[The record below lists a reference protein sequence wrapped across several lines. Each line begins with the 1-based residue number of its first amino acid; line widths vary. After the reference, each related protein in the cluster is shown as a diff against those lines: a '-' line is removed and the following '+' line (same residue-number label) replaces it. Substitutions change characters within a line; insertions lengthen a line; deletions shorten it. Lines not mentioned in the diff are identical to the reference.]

1 MILQLNPPLPVKTPK
16 GNALAQFLIDYGPEH
31 DLLWVCFQD
40 DGECWTWDNSKI
52 RAQTNVTMN
61 RSPQGPTTGLSAA
74 VGIGTSEYLDVRSA
88 TTRRDIEDFVMSLP
102 TEN

>member
-1 MILQLNPPLPVKTPK
+1 MILQINPPLPVKTPK

-31 DLLWVCFQD
+31 DLLWVCFQN

-61 RSPQGPTTGLSAA
+61 RPSSGQTTGSYPSGGT
-74 VGIGTSEYLDVRSA
+74 GITGSFVEENWTTEMGLPGSVTRVPTGT
-88 TTRRDIEDFVMSLP
+88 
-102 TEN
+102 

>member
-1 MILQLNPPLPVKTPK
+1 MILQINPPIPVKTPK

-40 DGECWTWDNSKI
+40 NGECWTWDNSKI

-61 RSPQGPTTGLSAA
+61 RPLSGQTTGLSAPA
-74 VGIGTSEYLDVRSA
+74 GIGSLDFLDVRNS
-88 TTRRDIEDFVMSLP
+88 TTRKDIEDFVMNIP
-102 TEN
+102 TET